1 MLREYKIAKVIK
13 HILFEGKDYKQKN
26 NLYHA
31 VFVQYNNV
39 IKCLFLCFNISM
51 INIHLYELNPIIFL
65 NLSNR

>member
-13 HILFEGKDYKQKN
+13 NILFEGKDYKQKN

-39 IKCLFLCFNISM
+39 IKCLFCALT
-51 INIHLYELNPIIFL
+51 
-65 NLSNR
+65 